1 MKALNNDSSMKLK
14 PRSEHGTDCKFRD
27 AVQFLMYNQTHKQGM
42 KGQNSCSG
50 TSCSG
55 HHRLGDATSSCNKSN
70 GFCHPEIL
78 HCQLWISGKTPLK
91 QWSTSE
97 LHARLLVGREF
108 NFSYISGLGAV
119 SKRGRM
125 RDLPPPIQTFRLHL
139 HKHPM
144 DSYGW
149 THASNSTQLHRI
161 KQVSRHHWQCDRC
174 QLHSKWIERV
184 MQRKPSVQV

>member
-1 MKALNNDSSMKLK
+1 MKARNNDSSMKLK
-14 PRSEHGTDCKFRD
+14 PRSEHGTDCKIRD

-125 RDLPPPIQTFRLHL
+125 RDLPPPRHFGCTFISILW
-139 HKHPM
+139 M
-144 DSYGW
+144 DP
-149 THASNSTQLHRI
+149 SNCIQLHRI
-161 KQVSRHHWQCDRC
+161 KQVGHHWQCDRC